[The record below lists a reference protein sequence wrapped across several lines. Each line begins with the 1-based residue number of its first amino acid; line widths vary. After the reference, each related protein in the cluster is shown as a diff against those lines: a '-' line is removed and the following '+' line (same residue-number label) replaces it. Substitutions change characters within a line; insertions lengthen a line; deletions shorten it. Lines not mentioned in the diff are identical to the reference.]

1 MSFADQILTHARPEA
16 IRDDVELPRRQSY
29 HASPVDWRDEI
40 LYFLLVDRF
49 SDGQEH
55 TRPLLDRANPVAAR
69 PPLPNGEAW
78 RWDRWAESGAERWQ
92 GGHLQGV
99 ASKLDYLESLG
110 VTTLWLSP
118 VFKQR
123 GHLDTYHGY
132 GIQDFLDVD
141 PRFGHRQDLVD
152 LVDAAHQR
160 GIRIILDIIFNHSGP
175 NWIYPQ
181 NDWQPPYRPYP
192 EHYEFGHWLDEHCQ
206 PVSSID
212 ASGSGVWPTELQDAQ
227 RYTRAGSGDLGAGDI
242 NDANAEHKRTDFL
255 VLRDFNLGSSGTL
268 TDLALCYKYWIA
280 LTDCDG
286 FRIDTLKHV
295 STEEARNFCGSIKEF
310 AANIGKQDFLLLGE
324 IAGGD
329 YNQDRYLD
337 VLKRNLN
344 AALDIGEMRM
354 SLNAVARGLQHP
366 DAYFDGFNPGLAEM
380 GSHRQLGE
388 RHVSV
393 LDDHDHVFGE
403 KIRFSSEA
411 ASAHQVAAGVALQLF
426 TLGIPCIYYGTEQAL
441 AGPEPGERHWL
452 PDWKGSDRYLREAM
466 FGPRHP
472 RKKGCAGLTDT
483 AAGFDQDLPGFGP
496 FGTAGQH
503 CFDPQHPTCRQ
514 IAAMNALRTGF
525 PALRQGRQYLRPI
538 AFLGYPFGNYGGGE
552 IIAWSRILDDEEVL
566 CVLNPHGNQ
575 ARGADVLVD
584 ATLTPAGSLTVVLNS
599 AQVASLQDFT
609 GTHATGS
616 TLNIKSNPDGSAY
629 VEIRELG
636 PSEILVLSNQP
647 TAREGGIRS

>member
-1 MSFADQILTHARPEA
+1 MSFADQVLTHARPVS
-16 IRDDVELPRRQSY
+16 IRHDVELPRRQSY

-55 TRPLLDRANPVAAR
+55 TRPLLDRENPAAAR
-69 PPLPNGEAW
+69 PPLPNGETW
-78 RWDRWAESGAERWQ
+78 RWDRWAESGADRWQ
-92 GGHLQGV
+92 GGNLQGV
-99 ASKLDYLESLG
+99 ASKLDYLKSLG
-110 VTTLWLSP
+110 VTTIWLSP

-141 PRFGHRQDLVD
+141 PRFGNRQHLVD
-152 LVDAAHQR
+152 LVAAAHQR

-181 NDWQPPYRPYP
+181 SEWQPPYKHYP
-192 EHYEFGHWLDEHCQ
+192 EHYKFGNWLDENGQ
-206 PVSSID
+206 PI
-212 ASGSGVWPTELQDAQ
+212 AAINTAEHGVWPRELQKTQ

-242 NDANAEHKRTDFL
+242 DDANAEHKRTDFL

-268 TDLALCYKYWIA
+268 TDLAQCYKYWIA

-295 STEEARNFCGSIKEF
+295 SPEEARNFCGSIKEF

-329 YNQDRYLD
+329 YNQQRYLD

-344 AALDIGEMRM
+344 AALDIGEMRLA
-354 SLNAVARGLQHP
+354 LNAVARGLQHP
-366 DAYFDGFNPGLAEM
+366 DAYFSGFDPGLAEM

-411 ASAHQVAAGVALQLF
+411 ASPHQVAAGVALQLF

-441 AGPEPGERHWL
+441 AGPEPSQRHWL
-452 PDWKGSDRYLREAM
+452 PGWKGSDRYLREAM
-466 FGPRHP
+466 FGPQHP
-472 RKKGCAGLTDT
+472 RHKGRAGLADT
-483 AAGFDQDLPGFGP
+483 AAAFDQDLPGFGP

-503 CFDPQHPTCRQ
+503 CFDPQHLTYRR
-514 IAAMNALRTGF
+514 IAAMNALRESF
-525 PALRQGRQYLRPI
+525 PALRQGRQYPRPI
-538 AFLGYPFGNYGGGE
+538 SFLGYPLGIYGNGE

-584 ATLTPAGSLTVVLNS
+584 ATLNPAGSLTVVLNS
-599 AQVASLQDFT
+599 MQAASAETYT
-609 GTHATGS
+609 GTHATDS
-616 TLNIKSNPDGSAY
+616 TVRIKRYSDGSAY
-629 VEIRELG
+629 VEIRQLG

-647 TAREGGIRS
+647 SAREGGIRS

>member
-1 MSFADQILTHARPEA
+1 
-16 IRDDVELPRRQSY
+16 
-29 HASPVDWRDEI
+29 
-40 LYFLLVDRF
+40 
-49 SDGQEH
+49 
-55 TRPLLDRANPVAAR
+55 
-69 PPLPNGEAW
+69 
-78 RWDRWAESGAERWQ
+78 
-92 GGHLQGV
+92 
-99 ASKLDYLESLG
+99 
-110 VTTLWLSP
+110 

-141 PRFGHRQDLVD
+141 PRFGTRQHLVD
-152 LVDAAHQR
+152 LVAAAHQR

-181 NDWQPPYRPYP
+181 SVWQPPYKLYP
-192 EHYEFGHWLDEHCQ
+192 EQYKFGNWLDENGQ
-206 PVSSID
+206 PIAAID
-212 ASGSGVWPTELQDAQ
+212 TSEHGVWPRELQKTQ

-242 NDANAEHKRTDFL
+242 DDVNAEHKRTDFL

-268 TDLALCYKYWIA
+268 TDLAQCYKYWIA

-295 STEEARNFCGSIKEF
+295 SPEEARNFCGSIKEF
-310 AANIGKQDFLLLGE
+310 TANIGKQDFLLLGE

-344 AALDIGEMRM
+344 AALDIGEMRLA
-354 SLNAVARGLQHP
+354 LNAVARGLQHP
-366 DAYFDGFNPGLAEM
+366 NAYFSGFDPGLAEM

-403 KIRFSSEA
+403 KIRFSSDA
-411 ASAHQVAAGVALQLF
+411 ASPQQVAAGVALQLF

-441 AGPEPGERHWL
+441 AGPEPSERHWL

-466 FGPRHP
+466 FGPQHP
-472 RKKGCAGLTDT
+472 RHKGRAGLADT
-483 AAGFDQDLPGFGP
+483 AAAFDQELPGFGP
-496 FGTAGQH
+496 FGTAGRH
-503 CFDPQHPTCRQ
+503 CFDPQHPTYRR
-514 IAAMNALRTGF
+514 IAAMNALRESF
-525 PALRQGRQYLRPI
+525 PALRQGRQYQRPI
-538 AFLGYPFGNYGGGE
+538 SFLGYPLGIYGNGE

-584 ATLTPAGSLTVVLNS
+584 ATLNPAGSLTVVLNS
-599 AQVASLQDFT
+599 MQAASDDTYT
-609 GTHATGS
+609 GTHATDS
-616 TLNIKSNPDGSAY
+616 TVSIKRYNDSSAY
-629 VEIRELG
+629 VEIRQLG